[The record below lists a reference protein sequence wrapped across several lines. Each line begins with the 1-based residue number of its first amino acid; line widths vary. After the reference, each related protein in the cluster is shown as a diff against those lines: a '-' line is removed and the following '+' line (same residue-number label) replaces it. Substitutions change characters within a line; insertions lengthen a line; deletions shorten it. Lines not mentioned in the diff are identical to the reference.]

1 MLECCVKWLIN
12 INDCTVFTVIIF
24 IFVFLSLSLRVT
36 LSTSLEM
43 NTLLQQTCQNSW
55 WNCPQVGLCLSVCM
69 FMFIVSWDLVY
80 TVYLPLNPFFSFV
93 CKHLLAVNPHY
104 RPVTRFLASGCA
116 NKRKKSLWR
125 RFVSPEFCNWL
136 WRWQKKNR
144 AEVKQLLQVVV
155 CFFFFNWH
163 KWILSWWVE
172 KEHPVQQKETKQWQ
186 MTSHINSV
194 FNLHEQNITVIQPP
208 SFLCH
213 FFCFWS

>member
-1 MLECCVKWLIN
+1 MTVQCSLWLSS
-12 INDCTVFTVIIF
+12 FLSSS
-24 IFVFLSLSLRVT
+24 LSLSELR
-36 LSTSLEM
+36 SLHRWRWIRYFNRRVKIPGEI
-43 NTLLQQTCQNSW
+43 
-55 WNCPQVGLCLSVCM
+55 VRRSVCVCLCVCLCSLYPETSY
-69 FMFIVSWDLVY
+69 I
-80 TVYLPLNPFFSFV
+80 YLPLNPFFSFV

-194 FNLHEQNITVIQPP
+194 FNLHEQNITVIQPS

>member
-24 IFVFLSLSLRVT
+24 IFVFLCLSLSELR
-36 LSTSLEM
+36 SLHRWRWIRYFNRRVKIPGEI
-43 NTLLQQTCQNSW
+43 
-55 WNCPQVGLCLSVCM
+55 VRRSVCVCLCVCLCSLYPETSY
-69 FMFIVSWDLVY
+69 I
-80 TVYLPLNPFFSFV
+80 YLPLNPFFSFV

-136 WRWQKKNR
+136 WRWQKKTELRLNSCCR
-144 AEVKQLLQVVV
+144 LCAF
-155 CFFFFNWH
+155 FFFFNWH

-186 MTSHINSV
+186 MTSHINTV